1 LTDWKTRQADYRT
14 IFWLDY
20 EEFMLRITED
30 TKQGRSRSPF
40 AAALVLIAAVMI
52 GGCAMSKEEPS
63 VGGGAKPASAGSA
76 PAMVASV
83 PQKLEEFKGKVVV
96 LDLWATWCPPCR
108 MEIPGFVRLQN
119 KYRDQGVEIIGIAL
133 DPLDSRGGGGA
144 AAVAP
149 FVQQFNINYTI
160 WMVNQWDALG
170 KYQLG
175 QGYPTTYIIDRSGNT
190 VKKYVGMQPENRF
203 EEDIKQLL

>member
-1 LTDWKTRQADYRT
+1 
-14 IFWLDY
+14 
-20 EEFMLRITED
+20 MLRTSED
-30 TKQGRSRSPF
+30 TKQGWGRAPF
-40 AAALVLIAAVMI
+40 TAALLLMAAVII
-52 GGCAMSKEEPS
+52 GGCAMSKEEPGA
-63 VGGGAKPASAGSA
+63 GGGAKSASTGSA
-76 PAMVASV
+76 PLTVASV

-119 KYRDQGVEIIGIAL
+119 KYRDQGVEIIGISL
-133 DPLDSRGGGGA
+133 DPVDPRGGGGA
-144 AAVAP
+144 AAVGP
-149 FVQQFNINYTI
+149 FMQQFNINYTI
-160 WMVNQWDALG
+160 WMISKMDALG

-175 QGYPTTYIIDRSGNT
+175 QGYPTTYIIDRSGNV